1 MTTTEWTSSL
11 PFEAAQQA
19 LAKPRAILV
28 VDDHD
33 LVRMGV
39 CALLQANVSATPFEI
54 FEAGDLAEAL
64 AIYEGIQDAI
74 EQVLLDLYL
83 PDTKGLSGLMAF
95 RARYPGARVVV
106 LSEAGSTT
114 LAQDTL
120 AQGAMTLG
128 ALAFLPK
135 SATLREVVSFI
146 RACGLLGGD
155 ASVSSRLF
163 PMPSPGDAVP
173 PLSSR
178 AKHKMTRRQLQVLNW
193 LLEGRTNH
201 EIAVLAELG
210 EGTVKNY
217 VAGILLQFG
226 VRSRSQLISSLR

>member
-11 PFEAAQQA
+11 PFEAALQA
-19 LAKPRAILV
+19 FAKPRAILV

-39 CALLQANVSATPFEI
+39 RALLQANVSATPFEVL
-54 FEAGDLAEAL
+54 EAGDLAAAL
-64 AIYEGIQDAI
+64 AIYEGRQDAI
-74 EQVLLDLYL
+74 ELVLLDLSL
-83 PDTKGLSGLMAF
+83 PDTKGLSGLMEF

-114 LAQDTL
+114 LAQDAL

-155 ASVSSRLF
+155 ASVNSRLF
-163 PMPSPGDAVP
+163 HVPLPGDAVP
-173 PLSSR
+173 PLSSK
-178 AKHKMTRRQLQVLNW
+178 AKHRMTRRQLQVLNW
-193 LLEGRTNH
+193 LLEGKTH
-201 EIAVLAELG
+201 QEIAVLADLS
-210 EGTVKNY
+210 EGTVKNC

>member
-1 MTTTEWTSSL
+1 MSETERTSYPL
-11 PFEAAQQA
+11 AEAPRD
-19 LAKPRAILV
+19 LARPRAILV

-39 CALLQANVSATPFEI
+39 CALLQANMSEVPI
-54 FEAGDLAEAL
+54 DVLEAGDLAEAL
-64 AIYEGIQDAI
+64 AIYERNEDTI
-74 EQVLLDLYL
+74 ELILLDLAL
-83 PDTKGLSGLMAF
+83 PDTQGLSGLMEF
-95 RARYPGARVVV
+95 RSRYPAARCVV
-106 LSEAGSTT
+106 LSGAGTT
-114 LAQDTL
+114 ALAQDTL

-128 ALAFLPK
+128 AFAFLPK

-155 ASVSSRLF
+155 AVSRRPLAVPSR
-163 PMPSPGDAVP
+163 GDARP
-173 PLSSR
+173 PSSSHAR
-178 AKHKMTRRQLQVLNW
+178 HKLTKRQLQLLNW
-193 LLEGRTNH
+193 LLEGKSNH
-201 EIAVLAELG
+201 EIAVLAGLS